1 LKPDLAPNFSL
12 DDSAAQNH
20 WVPSMLLGFDS
31 DQEAEFR
38 VYLFGLTRHR
48 LRAGARM
55 LCVVLLGFIIMD
67 VMRLR
72 SQIDQGQYALVTEI
86 LTYRIL
92 PLLFLLS
99 PTAFRFGDA
108 TDARKTMNIAY
119 LIYITLGVCT
129 ILVMLAY
136 YRYPDLHLTPFSL
149 DGIIILMQGV
159 FFPLGLP
166 FRMMLMISM
175 LLMGFAFTAMPLFL
189 PQAYASEFWRLM
201 PFVLI
206 SWTVCAAAGY
216 ILDSS
221 NRKQFLLKKK
231 LQWAAERDS
240 LTALFNRR
248 MFDSI
253 GARILA
259 AGQREGN
266 GVCLLTIDVD
276 FFKAYNDRY
285 GHPAGDSALAE
296 VGQCME
302 GFARR
307 DTDLAAR
314 LGGEEFALILYGSTL
329 LQAKCRAEE
338 LRDAV
343 ASNLALEHSASQIA
357 NVLTVSIGVTQATP
371 TDTMASLY
379 KRADDALYQAKSTGR
394 NRVIAQH

>member
-1 LKPDLAPNFSL
+1 
-12 DDSAAQNH
+12 
-20 WVPSMLLGFDS
+20 MLLGFDPN
-31 DQEAEFR
+31 QEAEFR
-38 VYLFGLTRHR
+38 VYLFDLTRHR

-55 LCVVLLGFIIMD
+55 LCVVLLGFVVLD
-67 VMRLR
+67 LMRFR
-72 SQIDQGQYALVTEI
+72 SQIDQGNFALITEI
-86 LTYRIL
+86 LTYRVL

-99 PTAFRFGDA
+99 PTALRFGES
-108 TDARKTMNIAY
+108 TDPRRTMNIAY
-119 LIYITLGVCT
+119 LIYLTLGICT

-136 YRYPDLHLTPFSL
+136 YRHPELRLTPFSL

-166 FRMMLMISM
+166 FRMMLLISM
-175 LLMGFAFTAMPLFL
+175 LLMGFAFTAMPLML
-189 PQAYASEFWRLM
+189 PQVYASEFWRLL

-240 LTALFNRR
+240 LTSLFNRR

-259 AGQREGN
+259 AGQRDGS
-266 GVCLLTIDVD
+266 GVCLLTLDVD

-302 GFARR
+302 SFARR

-314 LGGEEFALILYGSTL
+314 MGGEEFALILFGSTL

-343 ASNLALEHSASQIA
+343 ASNLALEHGDSKVSS
-357 NVLTVSIGVTQATP
+357 VLTVSIGVAQATQN
-371 TDTMASLY
+371 DTIDSLY
-379 KRADDALYQAKSTGR
+379 KRADNALYQAKASGR
-394 NRVIAQH
+394 NRVIAQT

>member
-1 LKPDLAPNFSL
+1 
-12 DDSAAQNH
+12 
-20 WVPSMLLGFDS
+20 MLLGFDPA
-31 DQEAEFR
+31 QEAEFR

-48 LRAGARM
+48 LRSGARM
-55 LCVVLLGFIIMD
+55 LCVVLLGFVILD

-72 SQIDQGQYALVTEI
+72 SQIDNGNYALITEI
-86 LTYRIL
+86 LAYRVL
-92 PLLFLLS
+92 PLLFLLT
-99 PTAFRFGDA
+99 PTALRFGDS
-108 TDARKTMNIAY
+108 TDPRRTMNLAY
-119 LIYITLGVCT
+119 FIFLTLGVST
-129 ILVMLAY
+129 ILIMMAY
-136 YRYPDLHLTPFSL
+136 YRHPGLHLTPFSL
-149 DGIIILMQGV
+149 DGVIILMQGV

-166 FRMMLMISM
+166 FRMMLLISM
-175 LLMGFAFTAMPLFL
+175 LLMGFALTAMPLFL
-189 PQAYASEFWRLM
+189 PQVYTAEFWRLL

-259 AGQREGN
+259 AGQREGSE
-266 GVCLLTIDVD
+266 VCLLTLDVD

-285 GHPAGDSALAE
+285 GHPAGDSALAD
-296 VGQCME
+296 VGNCME
-302 GFARR
+302 SFARR

-314 LGGEEFALILYGSTL
+314 MGGEEFALILYGSTL

-343 ASNLALEHSASQIA
+343 ASNLALEHSASQVA
-357 NVLTVSIGVTQATP
+357 GVLTVSIGVAQATQS
-371 TDTMASLY
+371 DTIASLY
-379 KRADDALYQAKSTGR
+379 KRADNALYQAKASGR
-394 NRVIAQH
+394 NRVVAHP